1 MKKIFIALTAAVM
14 ALTLCACGGNDSGKT
29 SDASKASKA
38 STASTASAA
47 STADTDTSKSDTD
60 LKAILEKVKAEVK
73 MPADTSDFN
82 AAKMKRTFGIE
93 EDLMDDFAGLYCTDG
108 LTQDEIVYVKAK
120 NEDAAKKIEE
130 QLQKNWESKY
140 NVIKNYSP
148 EQVKNIE
155 SAKVEKNGL
164 YVSLVISADAD
175 KIKSIFSEGIK

>member
-29 SDASKASKA
+29 SDASKAS
-38 STASTASAA
+38 TASTASAV

>member
-29 SDASKASKA
+29 SDASKA

>member
-1 MKKIFIALTAAVM
+1 MKKIFLVLTAAAL

-29 SDASKASKA
+29 SDASKA

>member
-29 SDASKASKA
+29 SDASKASI
-38 STASTASAA
+38 ASTASAV

>member
-29 SDASKASKA
+29 SDASKA

-120 NEDAAKKIEE
+120 NEDATKKIEE

>member
-29 SDASKASKA
+29 SDASKA

-164 YVSLVISADAD
+164 YVSLVISADAE
-175 KIKSIFSEGIK
+175 KIKSMFSEGIK

>member
-29 SDASKASKA
+29 SDASKAS
-38 STASTASAA
+38 TASTASAV

-175 KIKSIFSEGIK
+175 KIKSMFSEGIK

>member
-29 SDASKASKA
+29 SDASKASI
-38 STASTASAA
+38 ASTASAV

-175 KIKSIFSEGIK
+175 KIKRIFSEGIK

>member
-38 STASTASAA
+38 STASTASAV

>member
-1 MKKIFIALTAAVM
+1 MKKIFLVVTAAAL
-14 ALTLCACGGNDSGKT
+14 ALTLCACGGNDSSKT
-29 SDASKASKA
+29 SDASKASTASVASQA
-38 STASTASAA
+38 STESDS
-47 STADTDTSKSDTD
+47 SKSGSD
-60 LKAILEKVKAEVK
+60 LKSILEKVKAEVK
-73 MPADTSDFN
+73 MPAETSDFN

-93 EDLMDDFAGLYCTDG
+93 EDWMDDFAGLYCTDG

-120 NEDAAKKIEE
+120 NADTAKQVEA

-164 YVSLVISADAD
+164 YVSLVISADAE
-175 KIKSIFSEGIK
+175 KIKSMFSEGIK